1 MSYFMLDLWKKTWY
15 TFADMMTREFKISL
29 NEQQDNY
36 RVQLPVFEGPLD
48 LLLHLIKK
56 SEINIYDI
64 PIAQIT
70 QQYLEYL
77 DLMKSLN
84 LNIAGEFLVMAAT
97 LIHIKSKMLL
107 PPDDQEDE
115 AQEEDPRADL
125 VHRLLE
131 YQRFKEAA
139 EGLAHR
145 EEVWREVFHRQIDP
159 ADQVEQD
166 VVLTEVSL
174 FDLMEALQSV
184 LARVPKNKVLEIV
197 PDELSVRQRMS
208 LLMER
213 VEKAGSLSF
222 EALFE
227 EERTRAAVIVTF
239 LALLEL
245 IRLQLVVVQQ
255 IRLFETI
262 WVSRASEGKE

>member
-1 MSYFMLDLWKKTWY
+1 
-15 TFADMMTREFKISL
+15 MMTQGLNIFKG
-29 NEQQDNY
+29 EQQENY

-64 PIAQIT
+64 PIALIT
-70 QQYLEYL
+70 QHYLEYL

-107 PPDDQEDE
+107 PQEDQEE
-115 AQEEDPRADL
+115 ETEEEDPRADF
-125 VHRLLE
+125 VRRLLE
-131 YQRFKEAA
+131 YQQFKHAS
-139 EGLAHR
+139 EGLAWR
-145 EEVWREVFHRQIDP
+145 EEIWREVFHRENSPVDE
-159 ADQVEQD
+159 AEGE
-166 VVLTEVSL
+166 VVLSEVSL
-174 FDLMEALQSV
+174 FDLMEALQAV
-184 LARVPKNKVLEIV
+184 LARVSKEKVLEII

-208 LLMER
+208 QVMER
-213 VEKAGSLSF
+213 LEKADGIIF

-227 EERTRAAVIVTF
+227 GERTRAAVIVTF

-245 IRLQLVVVQQ
+245 IRLQVVIVQQ
-255 IRLFETI
+255 IKLFEAI
-262 WVSRASEGKE
+262 WISKVQEHVDPV

>member
-1 MSYFMLDLWKKTWY
+1 
-15 TFADMMTREFKISL
+15 MMTQEFKTSL
-29 NEQQDNY
+29 NEQQDDY

-56 SEINIYDI
+56 NEINIYDI
-64 PIAQIT
+64 PIALIT
-70 QQYLEYL
+70 QRYLEYL

-107 PPDDQEDE
+107 PPEDQEDE
-115 AQEEDPRADL
+115 TQEEDPRAEL

-139 EGLAHR
+139 EGLARR
-145 EEVWREVFHRQIDP
+145 EEIWREVFRRQNDP
-159 ADQVEQD
+159 ASQPEQEII
-166 VVLTEVSL
+166 LSEVSL
-174 FDLMEALQSV
+174 FDLMEALQAV
-184 LARVPKNKVLEIV
+184 LARVPKDKVLEIA
-197 PDELSVRQRMS
+197 PEALSVRKKMS
-208 LLMER
+208 LVMER
-213 VEKAGSLSF
+213 LEKVGSLAF
-222 EALFE
+222 EALFD
-227 EERTRAAVIVTF
+227 EERTRYAVIVTF

-262 WVSRASEGKE
+262 RITRSLEGMHEE